1 MSHPKTFVS
10 PSPIILPSSHEFMY
24 VTALLFNTVYCLGRI
39 KLKIADDDKFLG
51 VVDGKL
57 QPVEYNDALSIKLNT
72 MKDISVKNLESRDGN
87 ALTETGFWF
96 FPKSFSMKGNK
107 KSSKQGFRI
116 VYYAPEEYLLMR
128 GDNCLGFK
136 DGNKL
141 KKVDCTLDKAT
152 RFRICENR
160 LCDNY
165 MEILKGMN
173 CIMSM
178 LKDNM
183 YNGGSNRP
191 TGWTSPDKFSPW
203 GGYDDDSDSDD
214 GYNCK
219 DYVDGYNNKYGY
231 NGKYGNKGKG
241 HGPLDGSHLLGYNKY
256 PNNNYMC

>member
-1 MSHPKTFVS
+1 MY
-10 PSPIILPSSHEFMY
+10 ILFFHI
-24 VTALLFNTVYCLGRI
+24 VYCIGRI

-57 QPVEYNDALSIKLNT
+57 QPVEYNDALSIKLNA
-72 MKDISVKNLESRDGN
+72 MKDVSMKNLESRDGN

-96 FPKSFSMKGNK
+96 FPKSFSLKKNK
-107 KSSKQGFRI
+107 KTSKQGFRI

-128 GDNCLGFK
+128 GDSCLGFQ

-141 KKVDCTLDKAT
+141 KKVDCTLEKAT

-178 LKDNM
+178 LKGNN
-183 YNGGSNRP
+183 YNNGYNNNGYSNN
-191 TGWTSPDKFSPW
+191 GYGNYNNNSYNNSNDKFSPW
-203 GGYDDDSDSDD
+203 GGNDDDSDSDD
-214 GYNCK
+214 DYNCK
-219 DYVDGYNNKYGY
+219 DYINGYNN
-231 NGKYGNKGKG
+231 NNWNKGRM
-241 HGPLDGSHLLGYNKY
+241 PLDGSSLIGNKRRPSNGY
-256 PNNNYMC
+256 YMC